1 MHTRGMTL
9 KCVLNKQKEGS
20 HGLECSLQPS
30 VYTTNE
36 VRQVQ
41 QEQWTTKQTP
51 SNGVKGTASNLTS
64 TTRVIRINI

>member
-1 MHTRGMTL
+1 MTL
-9 KCVLNKQKEGS
+9 KWVLNKQKKGS

-41 QEQWTTKQTP
+41 QEQLMTNRQTTA
-51 SNGVKGTASNLTS
+51 NGVKGTATNLIN
-64 TTRVIRINI
+64 TTRVMKINI